1 MQYIQRAHSL
11 ISSVH
16 FLLRD
21 SEQILKKV
29 KSDIRTQ
36 LEVYTEPDKYYLITW
51 SISGDPAEDK
61 WVDVYASLAELDG
74 PMEEEDGEK
83 RHISEMTF
91 YDKIDGEN
99 DDE

>member
-1 MQYIQRAHSL
+1 MRYIQRAHSL

-36 LEVYTEPDKYYLITW
+36 LEVYTELDKYYLITW
-51 SISGDPAEDK
+51 SISGDPEKDK
-61 WVDVYASLAELDG
+61 WVDVYASLAELDE
-74 PMEEEDGEK
+74 PIEEDGEK

-99 DDE
+99 DD